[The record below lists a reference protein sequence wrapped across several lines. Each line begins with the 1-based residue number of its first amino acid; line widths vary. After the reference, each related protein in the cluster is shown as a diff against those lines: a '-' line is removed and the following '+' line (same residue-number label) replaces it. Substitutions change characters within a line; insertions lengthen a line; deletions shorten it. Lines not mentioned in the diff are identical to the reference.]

1 MGGTCLLSNHPQPTS
16 SRMNLARAELGANL
30 WADSL
35 SRRNGQK
42 PARAGRQLLKAYCMG
57 E

>member
-35 SRRNGQK
+35 SRRIGQK